1 MNKPCEYCG
10 HVAPRLSDE
19 DCPAHPNRPPT
30 EREALDAMQEALREV
45 VTHLENA
52 ARSRTIPEDWQR
64 VELQARAAL
73 ALAEKVSQ

>member
-52 ARSRTIPEDWQR
+52 ATSPHDSRGFGSVWK
-64 VELQARAAL
+64 LQARAAL
-73 ALAEKVSQ
+73 ALAGR